1 MKKIEEKKI
10 EAKTVLMLKTAVKLK
25 AVVSR
30 SKALV

>member
-1 MKKIEEKKI
+1 MKKI

-30 SKALV
+30 SKVLV